1 MKNIET
7 DFLVIGSGIAGLSY
21 AIKIA
26 EHFPDKEITVVTK
39 QNPNESNTRYAQG
52 GIAVVQ
58 DKDDSFEKHIT
69 DTLEVGDG
77 LCDRDIVETVVRQG
91 PESLKELLAWGVN
104 FDINSNGKHDLSK
117 EGGHSESRV
126 VHHKDNTGF
135 AIEKSLLLKLAQYSN
150 IIMLSHHFVIDIINK
165 YNTCFGANILDE
177 MSNNIKCYYSKIT
190 LLATG
195 GAGQV
200 FANTTNPKVATGDG
214 IAMANRTGAIIED
227 MEFIQFHPTALNIID
242 DTSSFLI
249 SEALRG
255 FGARLTDQEGNTF
268 MHRYDKRGDLASR
281 DIVTRAIISELE
293 INEVS
298 NVFLDCR
305 RLDKKALAIKFPN
318 IIEKCKSYGI
328 DVFTKLIPVVPAA
341 HYICGGIKVDSWG
354 QTSIKNL
361 FACGECTKTGLH
373 GANRLASNSLLEASV
388 FANRCATKSIQLI
401 NKINSVY
408 KENNLEYINVN
419 EINNKN
425 VSKIRTSL
433 QNIMWNK
440 VGIIRN
446 NIQLKEAE
454 NEILDLEQKL
464 LNIFNQNQINR
475 EICELRNL
483 ISIAKLIIEDSLNRN
498 DNKGVFYKIDVGVV
512 NI

>member
-26 EHFPDKEITVVTK
+26 EYFPKKQITVVTK
-39 QNPNESNTRYAQG
+39 QSPNESNTRYAQG
-52 GIAVVQ
+52 GIAIVQ
-58 DKDDSFEKHIT
+58 DKDDSFEKHII

-77 LCDRDIVETVVRQG
+77 LCNKEIVEMVVRQG
-91 PESLKELLAWGVN
+91 PASLKELLDWGVN
-104 FDINSNGKHDLSK
+104 FDINSKGKHDLSK

-135 AIEKSLLLKLAQYSN
+135 AIEKTLLLKLAQYTNVS
-150 IIMLSHHFVIDIINK
+150 MLSHHFVIDVINEN
-165 YNTCFGANILDE
+165 NTCLGANILDE
-177 MSNNIKCYYSKIT
+177 KSKNVKCYYSKIT

-214 IAMANRTGAIIED
+214 IAIANSSGAIIED

-255 FGARLTDQEGNTF
+255 FGARLTDEEGNTF
-268 MHRYDKRGDLASR
+268 MHKYDKRGDLASR

-293 INEVS
+293 INKVL

-305 RLDKKALAIKFPN
+305 KLDKKELALKFPN

-388 FANRCATKSIQLI
+388 FANRCAKKSIQILDEI
-401 NKINSVY
+401 DCAY
-408 KENNLEYINVN
+408 KEDKLKYIHVN

-425 VSKIRTSL
+425 VLKLRSAL

-446 NIQLKEAE
+446 DIQLKEAE
-454 NEILDLEQKL
+454 NEILDLDKTIS
-464 LNIFNQNQINR
+464 NFFNQDQINR

-483 ISIAKLIIEDSLNRN
+483 ISIAKLIIKHSLNRN
-498 DNKGVFYKIDVGVV
+498 ENKGVFYKEDVAVV